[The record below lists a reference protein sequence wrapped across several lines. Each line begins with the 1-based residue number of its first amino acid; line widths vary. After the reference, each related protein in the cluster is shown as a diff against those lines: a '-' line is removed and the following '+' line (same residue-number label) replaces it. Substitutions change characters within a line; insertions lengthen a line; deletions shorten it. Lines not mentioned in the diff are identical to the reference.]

1 MKWEGAR
8 LLIVTFVFYVS
19 NLSWNTTDDTL
30 RNVRQIFS
38 GSAYVIMF
46 LILSSPQIIFLIYV
60 DVDWG
65 PGVDN
70 IKAFEQYG
78 SIVDVRSSLLPVLCL
93 GRL

>member
-1 MKWEGAR
+1 MKREGTR

-46 LILSSPQIIFLIYV
+46 LILSSPQIFFSYMLMLTGGLV
-60 DVDWG
+60 
-65 PGVDN
+65 
-70 IKAFEQYG
+70 
-78 SIVDVRSSLLPVLCL
+78 SII
-93 GRL
+93 